1 MLFLESVYEQS
12 PSQTTMKTTIN
23 GLNQIRSSEYIWKTC
38 AIKTLRKMLKL
49 NQKLIKEL
57 VFSDLKALQANIGTG
72 LVQFSWVSDDECV

>member
-1 MLFLESVYEQS
+1 
-12 PSQTTMKTTIN
+12 
-23 GLNQIRSSEYIWKTC
+23 
-38 AIKTLRKMLKL
+38 MLKL